1 MVQIHDAKS
10 PFLLPL
16 YKVYESNNI
25 FFCKG
30 NIITGPNI
38 FFLLFTYI
46 IIIIS
51 VLPIYIITY
60 FQIDSSFCLTVALV
74 SLTIFF
80 ILVLF
85 FLTTTAFCDPGIIP
99 KRNYVDL
106 SLPKG
111 RTAFTTVKINGT
123 IIKQYWCVNC
133 NHFKEPRS
141 KHCYTCNNCVTKFDH
156 HCVWIGNCV
165 GNRNYRRFFFFI
177 LNLSIL
183 STIICFIFI
192 GIFIQLCIKEN
203 GSLSFQPILY
213 TIGEYPHI
221 ILYIIYAFPS
231 SLLLINL
238 FVYHLQMVLQNKTTY
253 EDIQGLYSGNNPFD
267 EGKFINL
274 KKFLFTPVD
283 KMQVEW
289 KDIVKNIT
297 HLPILICQKYINIF
311 KTP

>member
-1 MVQIHDAKS
+1 MLFLILLSLARLQKS
-10 PFLLPL
+10 
-16 YKVYESNNI
+16 VYI
-25 FFCKG
+25 
-30 NIITGPNI
+30 
-38 FFLLFTYI
+38 
-46 IIIIS
+46 
-51 VLPIYIITY
+51 Y

-111 RTAFTTVKINGT
+111 RTAFTTAKINGT

-141 KHCYTCNNCVTKFDH
+141 KHCYTCNNCVSKFDH

-165 GNRNYRRFFFFI
+165 GNRNYRRFFFFHFKFI
-177 LNLSIL
+177 DTFNNNMFYIRWTFYRNIIKTDLYTYNYRLNK
-183 STIICFIFI
+183 
-192 GIFIQLCIKEN
+192 QLCIKEN

-221 ILYIIYAFPS
+221 TLYIIYTFPS

-253 EDIQGLYSGNNPFD
+253 EDIQGLYSGDNPFD

-283 KMQVEW
+283 KIKVEW
-289 KDIVKNIT
+289 KEIVKVSV
-297 HLPILICQKYINIF
+297 
-311 KTP
+311 